1 MTLDA
6 TLDRLIAFRDAV
18 DGFVDLLRTMAD
30 DEAEAEQA
38 LAGLWDDTFRDEF
51 VAKYGELAAPVATF
65 TGGAEGLLEFLD
77 DKITLIRGYL
87 SGA

>member
-6 TLDRLIAFRDAV
+6 TLDRLIAFRDALSE
-18 DGFVDLLRTMAD
+18 FIDLLRATAD
-30 DEAEAEQA
+30 DEAEAEQT
-38 LAGLWDDTFRDEF
+38 LAGLWEDSFRDQF
-51 VAKYGELAAPVATF
+51 VAKYDELAAPVATF
-65 TGGAEGLLEFLD
+65 TGEAEGLLEFLD